1 MGFHVFF
8 MLSDSFKLY
17 YDKGKA
23 SPFRARKVLG
33 QSLERKTP
41 PVLHHRILP
50 LPPKGMIHF

>member
-23 SPFRARKVLG
+23 SPFRARKVLE
-33 QSLERKTP
+33 QSLERKT
-41 PVLHHRILP
+41 LLCSITAYFLSRR
-50 LPPKGMIHF
+50 KE